1 MGLVCCELKV
11 IVLSRGRFGHVW
23 GHFWAFTT
31 LGVGK
36 AHIYGIL
43 WIEDRV
49 VLVLHP
55 TMHRT
60 DSPNTD
66 LSGPKCQ

>member
-1 MGLVCCELKV
+1 MGLVCCKLKV
-11 IVLSRGRFGHVW
+11 IVLSRGRFGNVW
-23 GHFWAFTT
+23 RHFW
-31 LGVGK
+31 
-36 AHIYGIL
+36 
-43 WIEDRV
+43 V

-60 DSPNTD
+60 NSPNTD